1 MRTWRSSYS
10 LVANDELLAT
20 VENREDQALSAA
32 RNSSSRPR
40 ATLRYVSIVTV
51 FGVACVIF
59 LASRTSIS
67 RSNQQLDAAIPGMVN
82 LDATTPTLM
91 TETGFIKF
99 EVNASTPQVRAAVQ
113 DSLMNTLQLDRSSI
127 VVHILKVHTNH
138 MHIVNPKHRVVARL
152 KRKLSADPCQPVAQ
166 PVTQPPTQPPT
177 PPPGNPCQPVTGTQP
192 TSPPNPGTVGR
203 LPTSQ
208 SDIWEVRFML
218 CSIRLSQALNQVTHH
233 DMMRFAEELA
243 ISLWKVGVKYAMV
256 QQTLVMISMKILGIV
271 QGVHEYCEEWHSTT
285 TAEPGTTTEPE
296 TTALYNVSYNGTYY
310 GTS

>member
-10 LVANDELLAT
+10 LVANEEFLAT
-20 VENREDQALSAA
+20 VENREDQAWSTA
-32 RNSSSRPR
+32 RNSSFRPR

-59 LASRTSIS
+59 LAFRTSIS
-67 RSNQQLDAAIPGMVN
+67 RSNQQLDATIPGMVN
-82 LDATTPTLM
+82 LDAATPTLM

-113 DSLMNTLQLDRSSI
+113 DSLMNTLNLDRASI

-138 MHIVNPKHRVVARL
+138 MHIVNPKHRVVAGL
-152 KRKLSADPCQPVAQ
+152 KRKLSADPCQPVAL
-166 PVTQPPTQPPT
+166 PVTQPPT
-177 PPPGNPCQPVTGTQP
+177 PPPGNPCQPVTGTQT

-218 CSIRLSQALNQVTHH
+218 CSIRLSQAMNQVTHH

-243 ISLWKVGVKYAMV
+243 ISLWRVGVKYAMV
-256 QQTLVMISMKILGIV
+256 QQTLVMISMKILGIER
-271 QGVHEYCEEWHSTT
+271 GVHEYCEEWHPTT
-285 TAEPGTTTEPE
+285 TAEPETTTEPE
-296 TTALYNVSYNGTYY
+296 TTALYNVSYNGTYN
-310 GTS
+310 GTR